1 MKNEKKMKKVYKWII
16 GVIILLLIIFSVVRY
31 NKKQV
36 FYEKIQSALKFGI
49 YKEQTF
55 NRIDIETTN
64 LIANRTDRDYLDSII
79 YVGLNQMNL
88 DSVAITIRQI
98 SPEVQA
104 MFDSNSQLKAH
115 IIGKG
120 NQYIIFVDEMGRD
133 EAIKVLSHELIHL
146 NQYYTKKLIL
156 EKDKVIWEGREI
168 YQTEIDEMRYEARP
182 WEAEAFAGQ
191 RGLENKIREILY

>member
-1 MKNEKKMKKVYKWII
+1 MIKKYYKWII
-16 GVIILLLIIFSVVRY
+16 GVVVLLLVLFLVLNY
-31 NKKQV
+31 NKKQA
-36 FYEKIQSALKFGI
+36 FYERLQSALQFGV

-64 LIANRTDRDYLDSII
+64 MIANRTDRNYLDSIV
-79 YVGLNQMNL
+79 YVGLNELNL
-88 DSVAITIRQI
+88 DSVAVTIRQI

-120 NQYIIFVDEMGRD
+120 KQYVIFVDDMSRD
-133 EAIKVLSHELIHL
+133 EAIKVLSHELVHL
-146 NQYYTKKLIL
+146 KQYYTKKLIL
-156 EKDKVIWEGREI
+156 EKDKVIWDGREV
-168 YQTEIDEMRYEARP
+168 YQTEINETKYEQRP

>member
-1 MKNEKKMKKVYKWII
+1 MKKYYKWII
-16 GVIILLLIIFSVVRY
+16 GVVVLLLIVFSVVRY
-31 NKKQV
+31 SRKQA
-36 FYEKIQSALKFGI
+36 FYEKIQNALKFGI

-64 LIANRTDRDYLDSII
+64 LIANRTDRNYLDSIV
-79 YVGLNQMNL
+79 YVGLNEMNL

-98 SPEVQA
+98 SPEVQE

-115 IIGKG
+115 IIGKE
-120 NQYIIFVDEMGRD
+120 NQYIIFVDEMSRD

-146 NQYYTKKLIL
+146 KQYYTKKLIL
-156 EKDKVIWEGREI
+156 EKDKVIWDGREV
-168 YQTEIDEMRYEARP
+168 YQNEINETKYEQRP

>member
-1 MKNEKKMKKVYKWII
+1 MKKYYKWII
-16 GVIILLLIIFSVVRY
+16 GVVVLLLVLLLVLNY
-31 NKKQV
+31 NKKQA
-36 FYEKIQSALKFGI
+36 FYERLQGALQFGV

-64 LIANRTDRDYLDSII
+64 MIANRTDRNYLDSIV
-79 YVGLNQMNL
+79 YVGLNELNL
-88 DSVAITIRQI
+88 DSVAVTIRQI
-98 SPEVQA
+98 SPEVQE

-115 IIGKG
+115 IIGNG
-120 NQYIIFVDEMGRD
+120 NQYIIFVDEMSRD

-146 NQYYTKKLIL
+146 KQYYTKKLIL
-156 EKDKVIWEGREI
+156 EKDKVIWDGKEI
-168 YQTEIDEMRYEARP
+168 YQSEINETKYEQRP

>member
-1 MKNEKKMKKVYKWII
+1 MIKKYYKWII
-16 GVIILLLIIFSVVRY
+16 GVVVLLLVLFLVLNY
-31 NKKQV
+31 NKKQA
-36 FYEKIQSALKFGI
+36 FYEKIQSALQFGV

-64 LIANRTDRDYLDSII
+64 MVANRTETNYLDSIV
-79 YVGLNQMNL
+79 YVGLNEMNL

-98 SPEVQA
+98 SPDVQA

-120 NQYIIFVDEMGRD
+120 NQYVIFVDDMSRD

-146 NQYYTKKLIL
+146 KQYYTKKLIL
-156 EKDKVIWEGREI
+156 EKDKVIWNGREV
-168 YQTEIDEMRYEARP
+168 YQTEINETKYEQRP

>member
-1 MKNEKKMKKVYKWII
+1 MKKYYKWII
-16 GVIILLLIIFSVVRY
+16 GVVVLLLVLFLVLNY
-31 NKKQV
+31 NKKQA
-36 FYEKIQSALKFGI
+36 FYERLQSALQFGV

-64 LIANRTDRDYLDSII
+64 MIANRTDRNYLDSIV
-79 YVGLNQMNL
+79 YVGLNELNL

-120 NQYIIFVDEMGRD
+120 NQYIIFVDEMSRD

-146 NQYYTKKLIL
+146 KQYYTKKLIL
-156 EKDKVIWEGREI
+156 EKDKVIWDGREV
-168 YQTEIDEMRYEARP
+168 YQTEINETKYEQRP

>member
-1 MKNEKKMKKVYKWII
+1 MKKYYKWII
-16 GVIILLLIIFSVVRY
+16 GVVVLLLIVFSVVRY
-31 NKKQV
+31 SRKQA
-36 FYEKIQSALKFGI
+36 FYEKIQNALKFGI

-64 LIANRTDRDYLDSII
+64 LIANRTDRNYLDSIV
-79 YVGLNQMNL
+79 YVGLNEMNL

-120 NQYIIFVDEMGRD
+120 NQYIIFVDEMSRD

-146 NQYYTKKLIL
+146 KQYYTKKLIL
-156 EKDKVIWEGREI
+156 EKDKVYWDGEEI
-168 YQTEIDEMRYEARP
+168 YQREINETEYQRRP

>member
-1 MKNEKKMKKVYKWII
+1 MKKYYKWII
-16 GVIILLLIIFSVVRY
+16 GVVVLLLIIFLVVRY
-31 NKKQV
+31 NKKQA
-36 FYEKIQSALKFGI
+36 FYEKIQNALKFGI
-49 YKEQTF
+49 YREQTF
-55 NRIDIETTN
+55 NRIDIQTTN
-64 LIANRTDRDYLDSII
+64 LIANRTDRNYLDSIV
-79 YVGLNQMNL
+79 YVGLNEMNL

-120 NQYIIFVDEMGRD
+120 NQYIIFVDEMSRD

-146 NQYYTKKLIL
+146 KQYYTKKLIL
-156 EKDKVIWEGREI
+156 EKDKVYWDGKEI
-168 YQTEIDEMRYEARP
+168 YQREINETKYEQRP
-182 WEAEAFAGQ
+182 WEAEAFNGQ

>member
-1 MKNEKKMKKVYKWII
+1 MNMIKKYYKWII
-16 GVIILLLIIFSVVRY
+16 GVVILLLIIFLVVRY
-31 NKKQV
+31 NKKQA
-36 FYEKIQSALKFGI
+36 FYEKIQNALKFGI
-49 YKEQTF
+49 YREQTF
-55 NRIDIETTN
+55 NRIDIRTTN
-64 LIANRTDRDYLDSII
+64 LIANRTDRNYLDSIV
-79 YVGLNQMNL
+79 YVGLNEMNL

-115 IIGKG
+115 IIGKE
-120 NQYIIFVDEMGRD
+120 NQYIIFVDEMSRD

-146 NQYYTKKLIL
+146 KQYYTKKLIL
-156 EKDKVIWEGREI
+156 EKDKVIWDGREV
-168 YQTEIDEMRYEARP
+168 YQNEINETKYEQRP

>member
-146 NQYYTKKLIL
+146 NQYYNKKLIL
-156 EKDKVIWEGREI
+156 ENVKVIWEGREI
-168 YQTEIDEMRYEARP
+168 YKTEIDEMRYEARN
-182 WEAEAFAGQ
+182 WESEAFAGQ

>member
-1 MKNEKKMKKVYKWII
+1 MMKKYYKWII
-16 GVIILLLIIFSVVRY
+16 GVVVLLLIIFSVVRY
-31 NKKQV
+31 NKKQA
-36 FYEKIQSALKFGI
+36 FYEKIQSALQFGV

-55 NRIDIETTN
+55 NRIDIQTTN
-64 LIANRTDRDYLDSII
+64 MVSNKTDRDYLDSIV
-79 YVGLNQMNL
+79 YVGLNEMHL

-98 SPEVQA
+98 SPDVQA
-104 MFDSNSQLKAH
+104 MFDSESQLKAH

-146 NQYYTKKLIL
+146 KQYYTKKLIL
-156 EKDKVIWEGREI
+156 EKDKVYWDGEEI
-168 YQTEIDEMRYEARP
+168 YQREINETEYQRRP

>member
-1 MKNEKKMKKVYKWII
+1 MIKKYYKWII
-16 GVIILLLIIFSVVRY
+16 GVVILLLIIFLVVRY
-31 NKKQV
+31 NKKQA
-36 FYEKIQSALKFGI
+36 FYEKIQNALKFGI
-49 YKEQTF
+49 YREQTF
-55 NRIDIETTN
+55 NRIDIQTTN
-64 LIANRTDRDYLDSII
+64 LIANRTDRNYLDSIV
-79 YVGLNQMNL
+79 YVGLNEMNL

-120 NQYIIFVDEMGRD
+120 NQYIIFVDEMSRD

-146 NQYYTKKLIL
+146 KQYYTKKLIL
-156 EKDKVIWEGREI
+156 EKDKVYWDGKEI
-168 YQTEIDEMRYEARP
+168 YQREINETKYEQRP
-182 WEAEAFAGQ
+182 WEAEAFNGQ

>member
-1 MKNEKKMKKVYKWII
+1 V
-16 GVIILLLIIFSVVRY
+16 
-31 NKKQV
+31 
-36 FYEKIQSALKFGI
+36 

-64 LIANRTDRDYLDSII
+64 MIANRTDRNYLDSIV
-79 YVGLNQMNL
+79 YVGLNELNL
-88 DSVAITIRQI
+88 DSVAVTIRQI

-120 NQYIIFVDEMGRD
+120 NQYIIFVDEMSRD

-146 NQYYTKKLIL
+146 KQYYTKKLIL
-156 EKDKVIWEGREI
+156 EKDKVIWDGREV
-168 YQTEIDEMRYEARP
+168 YQNEINETKYEQRP